1 MCKMMISP
9 AISFSF
15 FQNSDFLGFSK
26 FINKYQ
32 KEIMRCNP
40 PSSHMC
46 DFSYVLVSLKKGVH
60 MECNEIFPGNVNF
73 SY

>member
-1 MCKMMISP
+1 
-9 AISFSF
+9 
-15 FQNSDFLGFSK
+15 
-26 FINKYQ
+26 
-32 KEIMRCNP
+32 MRCNP